1 MQVFVIDVD
10 GAPLMPCTP
19 VIARLLLKGGNAK
32 VKRVMPF
39 TITLTREPE
48 TKHAEKLTLGVDA
61 GSKTA
66 GFAVADQQGNVYYAS
81 RVELRDDI
89 VDKMERR
96 RKYRRA
102 RRSRKC
108 RYRKARFD
116 NRRNSIKDDRVPPSI
131 RSKVASHD
139 KEIAFIKKLLSINE
153 IIIEAGTFDPRAI
166 ADPAVL
172 SDPSLYQHGPRF
184 GFYNTRAFVLHRD
197 EYTCQHCHG
206 RSHDQHLHVHHVI
219 YRDDGGSDDPANLV
233 VLCKACHDA
242 VHDGFIV
249 LTLVGLHRRAG
260 TRHATLFNVV
270 RSQLVKRYPESSETF
285 GYITKA
291 RRESLGLPKDHH
303 VDAAVIA
310 SRGSTV
316 TFVQDIVLSKR
327 CVARGDYQQSKGVRS
342 ERCIPTRK
350 LHGFRKF
357 DKVRHRGI
365 ECFVKGRRS
374 TGYFSLMG
382 IDGTELPFKP
392 IPKAKLIQR
401 IEARTS
407 WITTS
412 KSFGV
417 SSPD

>member
-1 MQVFVIDVD
+1 MRVFVINVD
-10 GAPLMPCTP
+10 GEPLMPCTP
-19 VIARLLLKGGNAK
+19 VIARLLLDGGNAV

-39 TITLTREPE
+39 TITLTREPP
-48 TKHAEKLTLGVDA
+48 TKHVDGLTLGVDA

-89 VDKMERR
+89 KDKMDRR

-108 RYRKARFD
+108 RYRQPRFD
-116 NRRNSIKDDRVPPSI
+116 NRRNSIKDDRVPPSM

-139 KEIAFIKKLLSINE
+139 KEIAFIASILP
-153 IIIEAGTFDPRAI
+153 IHDVIIEVGTFDPRAI

-172 SDPSLYQHGPRF
+172 DDPSLYQHGARF

-197 EYTCQHCHG
+197 DYTCRHCNG
-206 RSHDQHLHVHHVI
+206 RSHDSHLHVHHVM
-219 YRDDGGSDDPANLV
+219 YRDNGGSDDPANLAT
-233 VLCKACHDA
+233 LCKTCHDS
-242 VHDGFIV
+242 VHDGSIV
-249 LTLVGLHRRAG
+249 LDITGLHRRAG

-270 RSQLVKRYPESSETF
+270 RSHLAKHHPEATQTF

-310 SRGSTV
+310 SRGTPV

-327 CVARGDYQQSKGVRS
+327 CVARGDYQRSKGIRS
-342 ERCIPTRK
+342 EKRIPAGK
-350 LHGFRKF
+350 VHGFRKF
-357 DKVRHRGI
+357 DKVRYRGVS
-365 ECFVKGRRS
+365 CFVKGRRS
-374 TGYFSLMG
+374 TGYFSLMA
-382 IDGTELPFKP
+382 IDGTELSFRP
-392 IPKAKLIQR
+392 IPKAKLLQR
-401 IEARTS
+401 LEARTS
-407 WITTS
+407 WLTTS
-412 KSFGV
+412 KRGGV

>member
-1 MQVFVIDVD
+1 MRVFVIDVD

-172 SDPSLYQHGPRF
+172 SDPSLYQHGIRF

-197 EYTCQHCHG
+197 EYTCQHCNG

-233 VLCKACHDA
+233 TMCKTCHDA

-270 RSQLVKRYPESSETF
+270 RSQLVKRYPEASQTF
-285 GYITKA
+285 GFITKA
-291 RRESLGLPKDHH
+291 RREALGLLKDHH

-310 SRGSTV
+310 SRGVPV

-342 ERCIPTRK
+342 ERRIPTRK

-365 ECFVKGRRS
+365 ACFVKGRRS
-374 TGYFSLMG
+374 TGYFSLMA
-382 IDGTELPFKP
+382 IDGKELPFKP

-401 IEARTS
+401 LEARTS
-407 WITTS
+407 WLTTTMAC
-412 KSFGV
+412 
-417 SSPD
+417 